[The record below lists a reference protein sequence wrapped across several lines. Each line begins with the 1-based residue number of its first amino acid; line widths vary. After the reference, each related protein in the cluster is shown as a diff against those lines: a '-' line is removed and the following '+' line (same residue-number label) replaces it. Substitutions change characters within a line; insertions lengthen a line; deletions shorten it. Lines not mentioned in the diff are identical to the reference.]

1 MVLIGKE
8 LLNKIKNTQ
17 NKNIRDLAIA
27 CGYGFDSLDNQG
39 NTIIKARRKKFIQ
52 AVIDAGGDV
61 DLFWLNDPYENQKKY
76 QAKNKEKKAEAQNKW
91 LEKNIDKVRKLKQ
104 TPEYQQ
110 KNREQALASYHRRK
124 AKEKTVEKLIV

>member
-8 LLNKIKNTQ
+8 LLNKIKIMEKGKEEEIKKIT
-17 NKNIRDLAIA
+17 KLSIRDVWRIEED
-27 CGYGFDSLDNQG
+27 F
-39 NTIIKARRKKFIQ
+39 TR
-52 AVIDAGGDV
+52 
-61 DLFWLNDPYENQKKY
+61 
-76 QAKNKEKKAEAQNKW
+76 W

>member
-110 KNREQALASYHRRK
+110 KKISSK
-124 AKEKTVEKLIV
+124 K